1 MASTNETGHAKN
13 VANFLELLGFCIG
26 YGPDYNPTKAALK
39 LPTLQTLHISAA
51 KSIEALD
58 FANTAL
64 DNATND
70 REIAFA
76 PLKKLV
82 TRIVNALSATD
93 AMPQTVDD
101 ANKASFKI
109 QGRRA
114 SAKVAPTPA
123 KDGQP
128 AKESTSISTSQQSF
142 DNQVANFAKLI
153 QTLSAEP
160 LYVPNE
166 TDLQVAS
173 LNVLHT
179 DLKNKNADVVTATTA
194 ASNALIERN
203 KILYDKTTG
212 LCATALAVKK
222 YVKSVFD
229 ATNPKFLQD
238 RKSVV

>member
-1 MASTNETGHAKN
+1 
-13 VANFLELLGFCIG
+13 
-26 YGPDYNPTKAALK
+26 
-39 LPTLQTLHISAA
+39 LQTLHISAA
-51 KSIEALD
+51 KSLD
-58 FANTAL
+58 VVDIANTAL

-70 REIAFA
+70 REVAFT

-114 SAKVAPTPA
+114 SAKAAPTPA
-123 KDGQP
+123 KEGQP

-179 DLKNKNADVVTATTA
+179 DLKNKNAEVITATTA

-229 ATNPKFLQD
+229 ATSPKFLQVSGIAF
-238 RKSVV
+238 KTIN